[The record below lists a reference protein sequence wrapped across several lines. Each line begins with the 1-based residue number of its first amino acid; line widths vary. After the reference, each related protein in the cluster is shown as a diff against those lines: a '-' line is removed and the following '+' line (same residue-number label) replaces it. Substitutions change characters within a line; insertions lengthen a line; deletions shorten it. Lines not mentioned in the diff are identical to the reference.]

1 MNRILGLKIDV
12 DTYQGMRRGVPRLL
26 SLLRQEGLRATF
38 FLSIGPDAS
47 GRAML
52 QILKNPSFLKKM
64 VRTRAASLYGFRTA
78 LYGTLL
84 PSPLIALSFPD
95 LVCQIMAEGHEVQ
108 FHAWD
113 HRRWQ
118 DELAVRPEAWIR
130 DWFRQGIEGFES
142 LTGKRPA
149 SFGAPAWLIDD
160 RVLSL
165 VRDLH
170 LDYLS
175 CTRAKEPFIHEG
187 TDLVELPSDLPC
199 FEETGLKEGERKI
212 LAGLA
217 EGRNPRSPRPCGSR
231 RRTDERKLRPSHSR
245 REKAGLSSP
254 APVRYLSYSGSEKP
268 DHQTLPPATPLG
280 SIRSVCRLTRT
291 ILLMP
296 VRNRAKKMV
305 DRKVFS

>member
-1 MNRILGLKIDV
+1 MDRILGLKIDV

-47 GRAML
+47 GRAVL
-52 QILKNPSFLKKM
+52 QILKNPHFLKKM

-84 PSPLIALSFPD
+84 PSPKIALSFPD
-95 LVCQIMAEGHEVQ
+95 LVRQIMAEGHEVQ

-118 DELAVRPEAWIR
+118 DELAVRPETWIR
-130 DWFRQGIEGFES
+130 DWFRRGIEGFES
-142 LTGKRPA
+142 LTGRRPA

-187 TDLVELPSDLPC
+187 TDLVEIPSDLPC
-199 FEETGLKEGERKI
+199 FEETGIEEGERKI

-217 EGRNPRSPRPCGSR
+217 EGGIHVLPVHAEVEGGRMSENFVRLIHAAKKLDYRLLPLCDIHPLLDRENLITR
-231 RRTDERKLRPSHSR
+231 RFRLQL
-245 REKAGLSSP
+245 LS
-254 APVRYLSYSGSEKP
+254 G
-268 DHQTLPPATPLG
+268 
-280 SIRSVCRLTRT
+280 RSVPCA
-291 ILLMP
+291 
-296 VRNRAKKMV
+296 V
-305 DRKVFS
+305 